1 MRLGAKE
8 EARMGRIAPL
18 LQRRP
23 PVVHLM
29 SPDQMVEEAVTTMAR
44 HQVGVVTIVEN
55 GSLIGIFSE
64 RDLLRRVIAKRR
76 SPEKTPL
83 REVMTPDPV
92 TAERDEERQSGLR
105 KMRAVG
111 CRHLPIVVGGTVI
124 DMLSMRDLL
133 GVEIEERVQEIEE
146 LKGYIHGSY

>member
-1 MRLGAKE
+1 
-8 EARMGRIAPL
+8 MGRIAPL

-92 TAERDEERQSGLR
+92 TASPD
-105 KMRAVG
+105 
-111 CRHLPIVVGGTVI
+111 
-124 DMLSMRDLL
+124 
-133 GVEIEERVQEIEE
+133 
-146 LKGYIHGSY
+146 